1 MKILLLCIVLT
12 LSMDADGHSSFSEHF
27 ANGIST
33 MKQVFAHKGKVIE
46 FFKLFSEIEFS
57 DLKSALQSCLQTAE
71 AFNDESLMSLCYTT
85 IFNNDYFW
93 L

>member
-1 MKILLLCIVLT
+1 MKILLLCVVLT

-33 MKQVFAHKGKVIE
+33 MKQVFAHKGKVMVFSSYSKIE
-46 FFKLFSEIEFS
+46 FL

>member
-1 MKILLLCIVLT
+1 
-12 LSMDADGHSSFSEHF
+12 MDADGHSSFSEHF

-33 MKQVFAHKGKVIE
+33 MKQVFAHKGWITKNLDEGIIVH
-46 FFKLFSEIEFS
+46 L
-57 DLKSALQSCLQTAE
+57 DLKSALQSCVQTAE
-71 AFNDESLMSLCYTT
+71 MFNDESLMSLCYTT